1 MSHQSYILTDRKTNT
16 WRPSFEIGPRD
27 LDLGSDDWSLRK
39 QALHGGLSEGVE
51 VVEVNNGALAFTILP
66 TRGMGLWKG
75 RFKNLELGW
84 SSPVIGPVHPK
95 FVELAARDGLG
106 WLTGFDEWLCRCG
119 LAWNGPPGDDG
130 GFPLTLHGRIA
141 NLPAHRL
148 EIQID
153 DERKLL
159 RVIGD
164 VDEGGLF
171 YPHLSLRTTY
181 ATTMGSNSLSIE
193 DVVVNRSSQP
203 VEMQL
208 LYHLNMGPPLLEAG
222 SRVHIPIEEL
232 WPSTVR
238 AAEGIEAW
246 DRYGGP
252 VSGFAEQVYLI
263 RPRADEHGRAMAL
276 LHNAA
281 ATAGVAL
288 RWNVASLPYFNLWKN
303 TAAIEDGY
311 MTGLEPATGFPRFR
325 GHERDAGRV
334 RTLAAGE
341 QFATTWTI
349 EILDSAA
356 QVAVIVEETARQQG
370 NRQPAVVHP
379 VAMSS

>member
-1 MSHQSYILTDRKTNT
+1 MNQQSYILTDRKTNT

-27 LDLGSDDWSLRK
+27 LNLGSHDWSLQK
-39 QALHGGLSEGVE
+39 QVLHGGLSEGVE
-51 VVEVNNGALAFTILP
+51 VVEVNNGALTFTILP

-75 RFKNLELGW
+75 RYKNLDLGW

-95 FVELAARDGLG
+95 FVELSGRGGLG

-141 NLPAHRL
+141 NRPAHRL

-153 DERKLL
+153 DEKRLL
-159 RVIGD
+159 RTIGD

-181 ATTMGSNSLSIE
+181 TTAMGSNRLEIADE
-193 DVVVNRSSQP
+193 IVNRSSRP
-203 VEMQL
+203 TEAQL
-208 LYHLNMGPPLLEAG
+208 LYHLNVGPPFLEAG
-222 SRVHIPIEEL
+222 SRVHIPIEEV
-232 WPSTVR
+232 WPNNAR
-238 AAEGIEAW
+238 AAEGIETW

-263 RPRADEHGRAMAL
+263 RPRADEHGRALAL

-288 RWNVASLPYFNLWKN
+288 RWDVAALPYFNLWKN

-311 MTGLEPATGFPRFR
+311 VTGLEPATGFPRFR
-325 GHERDAGRV
+325 GQERAAGRV
-334 RTLAAGE
+334 RALAAGGT
-341 QFATTWTI
+341 FVMTWTI
-349 EILDSAA
+349 EILDAA
-356 QVAVIVEETARQQG
+356 GQVAAVADEAARQQG
-370 NRQPAVVHP
+370 DGAPPVVHAVVL
-379 VAMSS
+379 SS